1 MKYRT
6 SINENMLVVVM
17 IETPIGVA
25 HASEIAS
32 VPGVDAVMVANTDL
46 GNFSGWFDHM
56 SAPYQGMVKLIHDA
70 TLHAGKFLGATD
82 ASYAKGRPDSAD
94 YRFLQNGPS
103 FDGWVNPARPGAAG
117 RGAAQ

>member
-1 MKYRT
+1 M
-6 SINENMLVVVM
+6 MVVVM

-25 HASEIAS
+25 HAADIAA
-32 VPGVDAVMVANTDL
+32 VPGVDAVLVANTDL
-46 GNFSGWFDHM
+46 GNFSGWFDHT

-94 YRFLQNGPS
+94 YRFLQNGPA
-103 FDGWVNPARPGAAG
+103 FDGWVNPARPAAAG